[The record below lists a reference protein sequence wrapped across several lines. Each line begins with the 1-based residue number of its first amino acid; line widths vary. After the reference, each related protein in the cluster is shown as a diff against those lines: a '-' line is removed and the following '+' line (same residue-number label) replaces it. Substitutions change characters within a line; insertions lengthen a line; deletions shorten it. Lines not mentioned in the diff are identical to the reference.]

1 MNQKQAHSGASPKDG
16 ASSSGEQIELGHCL
30 VTGAAGFLGSHL
42 VQGLLTA
49 GYRVRALIRNTP
61 LEMTHANLEIV
72 SGSVEDAERMQEVCE
87 GIDTVFHTAAR
98 LALLGG
104 RAATES
110 YRREAY
116 SSNVEGT
123 MNIIR
128 ACQRAGARRLVY
140 TSSID
145 VCFDGVEDVAMNENT
160 PYATFMS
167 SVYTETKIAANLL
180 NNSAN
185 LFVDVSV
192 EVHEGRVLLTGA
204 VEKPADR
211 IEAVKIAWQADGVSE
226 VINEIQARDDS
237 DLLDAARD
245 RWITTKLGTLIT
257 FDKQIK
263 GVNYS
268 IETVNGKVYL
278 IGIAQSQA
286 ELTRVVNHARS
297 IEYVRRV
304 ITHVRLK
311 ESRQSG
317 QGA

>member
-1 MNQKQAHSGASPKDG
+1 LRIVAVLLYSKVMHSTQCHERFQFPRRHGRFGPAIALATVLVAIPILAGCGPTMVVGAGASVG
-16 ASSSGEQIELGHCL
+16 N
-30 VTGAAGFLGSHL
+30 AA
-42 VQGLLTA
+42 
-49 GYRVRALIRNTP
+49 
-61 LEMTHANLEIV
+61 
-72 SGSVEDAERMQEVCE
+72 MQER
-87 GIDTVFHTAAR
+87 GFKKTMADT
-98 LALLGG
+98 G
-104 RAATES
+104 TEPK
-110 YRREAY
+110 
-116 SSNVEGT
+116 T
-123 MNIIR
+123 
-128 ACQRAGARRLVY
+128 
-140 TSSID
+140 
-145 VCFDGVEDVAMNENT
+145 
-160 PYATFMS
+160 
-167 SVYTETKIAANLL
+167 AANLL
-180 NNSAN
+180 NHSAD

-237 DLLDAARD
+237 DLLDGARD

-286 ELTRVVNHARS
+286 ELTRVINHARS

-304 ITHVRLK
+304 IAHVRLK
-311 ESRQSG
+311 KSSQSG

>member
-1 MNQKQAHSGASPKDG
+1 MVVGAGASVG
-16 ASSSGEQIELGHCL
+16 N
-30 VTGAAGFLGSHL
+30 AA
-42 VQGLLTA
+42 
-49 GYRVRALIRNTP
+49 
-61 LEMTHANLEIV
+61 
-72 SGSVEDAERMQEVCE
+72 MQER
-87 GIDTVFHTAAR
+87 GFKKTMADT
-98 LALLGG
+98 G
-104 RAATES
+104 
-110 YRREAY
+110 
-116 SSNVEGT
+116 
-123 MNIIR
+123 
-128 ACQRAGARRLVY
+128 
-140 TSSID
+140 
-145 VCFDGVEDVAMNENT
+145 
-160 PYATFMS
+160 
-167 SVYTETKIAANLL
+167 TETKIAANLL